1 VDQSALSAILQRA
14 YSESAQ
20 FSPEERADVLLELS
34 QTALGLDKSKSR
46 EWAIDLFRTS
56 VTELSPGINRAAAE
70 KNALVALAST
80 DLAEAVRLF
89 KQQDPPSNVDPT
101 LHEDIRAYGSRTIFA
116 GLWQRQG
123 LQSLP
128 TIEDMAVW
136 LGSTGQYPYHAMANI
151 IVSVSQKNSQKAA
164 ALFSEAVSFVRRDP
178 GFLSTGQDLVYFISQ
193 TYRHVPASLTRD
205 ALSVALTNIEESDKK
220 QKGKMH
226 TEVQTK
232 SGRAAFDSYAEVLI
246 YQLLP
251 IMDPVD
257 PSMAADVRNRYTTLR
272 NAPPPSAGM
281 ALTGSY
287 SEDGSATPAQMT
299 AASDEHKVLTVS
311 RLNDQPQQAADIAL
325 SVRNPELRAVAL
337 ASIAGSYSGQDP
349 KTAEEWIR
357 QCQSELHSMD
367 DNINKL
373 RLEVALTR
381 SFLEL
386 KRESDAMD
394 VTDRAFD
401 LGEEIFN
408 QDLRSNPG
416 KETYSVVGF
425 EELQN
430 LTSLF
435 TSKESQ
441 TLDQQIMSRIG
452 EIRNPVLRVRLLIS
466 MVGSLEA
473 QTKQGKT

>member
-1 VDQSALSAILQRA
+1 
-14 YSESAQ
+14 
-20 FSPEERADVLLELS
+20 
-34 QTALGLDKSKSR
+34 
-46 EWAIDLFRTS
+46 
-56 VTELSPGINRAAAE
+56 
-70 KNALVALAST
+70 
-80 DLAEAVRLF
+80 
-89 KQQDPPSNVDPT
+89 
-101 LHEDIRAYGSRTIFA
+101 
-116 GLWQRQG
+116 
-123 LQSLP
+123 
-128 TIEDMAVW
+128 
-136 LGSTGQYPYHAMANI
+136 
-151 IVSVSQKNSQKAA
+151 
-164 ALFSEAVSFVRRDP
+164 
-178 GFLSTGQDLVYFISQ
+178 
-193 TYRHVPASLTRD
+193 
-205 ALSVALTNIEESDKK
+205 
-220 QKGKMH
+220 
-226 TEVQTK
+226 
-232 SGRAAFDSYAEVLI
+232 
-246 YQLLP
+246 
-251 IMDPVD
+251 
-257 PSMAADVRNRYTTLR
+257 
-272 NAPPPSAGM
+272 M